1 MSLTV
6 DGLYKMFPTITGD
19 DIKAILGT
27 EHYDDNTVIR
37 PVDAASYN
45 GKFSSPL
52 SIFFAKNETNA
63 FLPLLDEKR
72 RQRVAENAGI
82 ANKLNTDN
90 NQNQNNNQ
98 IPGYIPMDTS
108 VFDVAKQEQ
117 AA

>member
-72 RQRVAENAGI
+72 RQRVAENSGI
-82 ANKLNTDN
+82 ANKLNTEN
-90 NQNQNNNQ
+90 NQKQNSNP

-108 VFDVAKQEQ
+108 VFKIAKQEQ